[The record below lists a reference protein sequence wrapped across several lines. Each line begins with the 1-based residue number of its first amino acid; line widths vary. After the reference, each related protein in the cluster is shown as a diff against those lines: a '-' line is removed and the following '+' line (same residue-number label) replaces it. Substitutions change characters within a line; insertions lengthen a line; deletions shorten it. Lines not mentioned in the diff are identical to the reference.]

1 MGIFWNWMVV
11 DGYIAL
17 RMYLKVT
24 QLLRSKW
31 CGVSHHLKEEKEM
44 RG

>member
-1 MGIFWNWMVV
+1 MVV